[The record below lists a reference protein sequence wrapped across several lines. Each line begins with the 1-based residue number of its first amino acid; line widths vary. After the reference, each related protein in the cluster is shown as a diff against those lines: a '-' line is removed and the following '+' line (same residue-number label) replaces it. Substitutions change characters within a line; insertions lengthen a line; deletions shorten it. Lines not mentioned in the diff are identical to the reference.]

1 MKRQKLMTGLI
12 SAAVAGFGAAWA
24 LRWARSTFQPRAE
37 SGEKIVGAHA
47 HLVPTS
53 KSRREASWTRH
64 ALVHSSESHKT

>member
-1 MKRQKLMTGLI
+1 MERQKVITGVV

-24 LRWARSTFQPRAE
+24 LQWARSTFHSRSE
-37 SGEKIVGAHA
+37 SDDKIVGAHA

-53 KSRREASWTRH
+53 KSRREASWTRY